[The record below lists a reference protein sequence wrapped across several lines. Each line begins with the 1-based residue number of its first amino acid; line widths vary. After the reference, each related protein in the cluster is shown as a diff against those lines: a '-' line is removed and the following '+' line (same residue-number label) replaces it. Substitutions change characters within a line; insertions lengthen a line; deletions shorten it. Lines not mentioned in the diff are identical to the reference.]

1 MSAAALQV
9 PLGVPL
15 GARAGGAPAWDE
27 LRRPT
32 VYHDAPP
39 DDEWGDAPE
48 ADAPPTATCT
58 ASYFAPHPA
67 SGDAGDVLVLVGFSD
82 GVVHVYAVDVAQDD
96 AGCMPSTPNA
106 LLTPLRTDAAPWEH
120 AAKAHP
126 STAQTSAAPSA
137 SSHDARSVRSMSEA
151 STSVSMA
158 NGHATYD
165 APAADAEALLGAQ
178 YHASDAPPVLAHGSS
193 EARARAHDP
202 PAHKAPPHPPSFR
215 EMHVAADD
223 GASWVEPRSPRGVP
237 DDTPLRVSSVP
248 RLIRSLYTPDAAAV
262 VALDVDDRVDDAW
275 PAQVLVRQASGRVT
289 AWSLPTLSFVGSM
302 TLRVMQ
308 HVSRGAGAGDHDV
321 QFVFERHATELGSQL
336 LQPVDAFM
344 HLARLPPSHDVA
356 LGVHAVVVLG
366 DAPERAPP
374 LCWAQ
379 YAAWPERVFV
389 LCTDAVGRTLRVC
402 AVLDAPS
409 DGAKVRCV
417 CLRLGAAPA
426 LQLVSAGEAVQCLSY
441 AINDL
446 AAFCRGMPTQA
457 AREHTES
464 AAPAPSGARLSL
476 RHLALLLPARSAPHR
491 SGAEHAAPPT
501 DAILAPSHTHTL
513 LAAPHDAKER
523 VLALGVV
530 HGVCAMVQPRA
541 VHVVALDDALAVQH
555 TASLPSRALHMYT
568 LRDAHAWAIVCEHHR
583 VYVVWD
589 AEHGTC
595 RTTEEAV
602 DADAGALLVP
612 VGGAL
617 LDLAWGGGDEAPRAH
632 APPFSALLPLS
643 LSKVVVAER
652 ANGGLPGLLSTPLLS
667 LFAGD
672 TRPAAVPLP
681 WDAPLTLLQQ
691 VANPRTG
698 TRHVLGGSQA
708 GDLGVWSAAT
718 LQLEAAYSWFA
729 APVQCI
735 VPLLGVAPTSRLY
748 GCVLCVAEDGTSAL
762 LALNDLRLVQLFPG
776 SGAPLVQIA
785 VRGHEL
791 LLAYGERRARIWSL
805 ATHELVRSATA
816 EQLWLLVAKA
826 DAAGE
831 AWLRLPVPPSP
842 RSALGRVD
850 KGAAGGMLS
859 TSHAVADGAV
869 PIVLADVR
877 RAVDVASKSVR
888 TALGATELASAL
900 DAPAD
905 GGEAPPKLLD
915 TLRPLL
921 ALFLPGELDAV
932 FAQLRDVA
940 YDGHAPTAALV
951 PASLG
956 LPGFV
961 SSAAGAQAAL
971 AATRFA
977 LDAEAS
983 AQHLVTLVAL
993 ALLARFVPTLRNAS
1007 TAVLDAL
1014 LDPTFVREAVAPH
1027 AFVVPSLATL
1037 VRYTLDEN
1045 EVLRKAAAL
1054 LFRPYALATDDET
1067 VDALV
1072 AMYAPLLHDDD
1083 AAEAPHALLLLGMV
1097 ASERYAYLT
1106 PGLLKHIAMGVARY
1120 LHAPTTD
1127 AAGVERVYVALE
1139 LCCRG
1144 CEIWQ
1149 HYVDAVALVR
1159 GIFRIAA
1166 HTDDAAPVRQL
1177 RGLSLRGLA
1186 RRATLELAAHHSAL
1200 FMSTLAMDILHATSV
1215 EQTQVTLR
1223 LVAFLIRQKPLA
1235 LYPSL
1240 PRLVEAVVKSLDPT
1254 AGATR
1259 SAMAKSATLMI
1270 SALVETYPS
1279 IAFHG
1284 ATQRLAVGT
1293 QDGQVV
1299 LYDVKTA
1306 TRLYV
1311 LDGHERPV
1319 TACSFSPDGRR
1330 FLSMSLDDECVLI
1343 WRLSTGLLDLLVP
1356 SSMAR
1361 LAGTQTQAAADRV
1374 LHFHLGSAAH
1384 MTLADTL
1391 AQVAFEWPNA
1401 RSVRLR
1407 VGEARVNL
1415 GVV

>member
-15 GARAGGAPAWDE
+15 GPRAGGAPAWDE

-32 VYHDAPP
+32 AQQHEAPP
-39 DDEWGDAPE
+39 DDEWGDAAE
-48 ADAPPTATCT
+48 ADAPPTATCA

-67 SGDAGDVLVLVGFSD
+67 SGGAGDVLVLVGFTD
-82 GVVHVYAVDVAQDD
+82 GAVHVYAVDVAHDD
-96 AGCMPSTPNA
+96 VDRAPPTPSA
-106 LLTPLRTDAAPWEH
+106 LPTSLRTDAAPWDH

-126 STAQTSAAPSA
+126 STAQTSAA
-137 SSHDARSVRSMSEA
+137 SSVSNHDARSVHSMSEA

-158 NGHATYD
+158 NGRATYD
-165 APAADAEALLGAQ
+165 APAADAGALLEAQ
-178 YHASDAPPVLAHGSS
+178 YHASDAPHVLAHGPA
-193 EARARAHDP
+193 EARARTHEHP
-202 PAHKAPPHPPSFR
+202 VHKAPSRPPSFR

-223 GASWVEPRSPRGVP
+223 DASWVEPRSPRDVP
-237 DDTPLRVSSVP
+237 DGTPLRISGVP
-248 RLIRSLYTPDAAAV
+248 RLLRSLYTPDAAPV

-275 PAQVLVRQASGRVT
+275 PAQVLVRQASGRIT
-289 AWSLPTLSFVGSM
+289 AWSLPTLLFVGSV

-308 HVSRGAGAGDHDV
+308 HVSRGAGAGEHDV

-356 LGVHAVVVLG
+356 LDVHAVVVLG

-402 AVLDAPS
+402 AVLDAPG
-409 DGAKVRCV
+409 DGADVRCV

-426 LQLVSAGEAVQCLSY
+426 LQLVRAGEAAQCVSY
-441 AINDL
+441 AIDDL
-446 AAFCRGMPTQA
+446 AAFCRGLPTHATRERAEA
-457 AREHTES
+457 ATQ
-464 AAPAPSGARLSL
+464 APSGARLSL

-491 SGAEHAAPPT
+491 SGAEDAAPPT
-501 DAILAPSHTHTL
+501 DAVLAPSHTHTL
-513 LAAPHDAKER
+513 LAAPHDANDER
-523 VLALGVV
+523 VFALGVV
-530 HGVCAMVQPRA
+530 HGACAMVQPST
-541 VHVVALDDALAVQH
+541 VHVVALDDAPAVQH
-555 TASLPSRALHMYT
+555 TLALPSRALRMYT
-568 LRDAHAWAIVCEHHR
+568 LRDAHAWAIVCEVRRLLLTQHHR

-595 RTTEEAV
+595 RTTEAAV
-602 DADAGALLVP
+602 DADADALLVP
-612 VGGAL
+612 VGGTL
-617 LDLAWGGGDEAPRAH
+617 LDLAWGAGDDAPRAH
-632 APPFSALLPLS
+632 APPFSALLPLA

-652 ANGGLPGLLSTPLLS
+652 ANDGLPGLLSVPLLA
-667 LFAGD
+667 LFTGD
-672 TRPAAVPLP
+672 TRPSAVPLP

-905 GGEAPPKLLD
+905 DGEAPPKLLD

-932 FAQLRDVA
+932 FVQLRNAA
-940 YDGHAPTAALV
+940 YGGHAPAAALV

-961 SSAAGAQAAL
+961 SSAAGARAAL

-993 ALLARFVPTLRNAS
+993 ALLARFVPALRDAS
-1007 TAVLDAL
+1007 AAALDAL
-1014 LDPTFVREAVAPH
+1014 LNPAFVREAVAPH

-1054 LFRPYALATDDET
+1054 LFRPYALATDDEA

-1106 PGLLKHIAMGVARY
+1106 PGLLKHIATGIARY

-1259 SAMAKSATLMI
+1259 SSMAKSATLMI

-1293 QDGQVV
+1293 HDGQVV

-1356 SSMAR
+1356 SAMAR

-1374 LHFHLGSAAH
+1374 LHFHLGSAG
-1384 MTLADTL
+1384 TYAD
-1391 AQVAFEWPNA
+1391 WPNL
-1401 RSVRLR
+1401 VQPT
-1407 VGEARVNL
+1407 
-1415 GVV
+1415 